1 MFNLDTPEKLDSLPK
16 GIVKKIKSRIKY
28 VNEGILKI
36 ETASGLTYPPY
47 YIEPVLTLSESE
59 VELGQKAV
67 IYARVIPKEG
77 PLGVQIWI
85 ELSAPLV
92 AFGLKGTLH
101 AVLAHEFMHY
111 VELVRKFTT
120 LDILSDEKVSTLHE
134 TVYADYERLYES
146 KWLFNDRKL
155 NKLLDNRF
163 SEGLVD
169 DKLNNNT
176 LKKWVDKDLPYVV
189 LSPDAN
195 IVRIPIAS
203 IIKTNF
209 DPILKNRLGE
219 LEKIRAS
226 SNAK

>member
-1 MFNLDTPEKLDSLPK
+1 MFKLDSPEKLDSLPK

-28 VNEGILKI
+28 VNDGISRI
-36 ETASGLTYPPY
+36 EKASGLTYPPY
-47 YIEPVLTLSESE
+47 YIEPVLTLAESE
-59 VELGQKAV
+59 VELGQKGV

-92 AFGLKGTLH
+92 AFGLKGTIQ

-120 LDILSDEKVSTLHE
+120 LDILSDEKIGTLHE
-134 TVYADYERLYES
+134 TVYADYERLYDS
-146 KWLFNDRKL
+146 KWLFNDRGL
-155 NKLLDNRF
+155 NKLLNNKF
-163 SEGLVD
+163 SKGFID
-169 DKLNNNT
+169 DKLNNHT
-176 LKKWVDKDLPYVV
+176 LKKWIDKDLPYET

-195 IVRIPIAS
+195 IVRIPITS

-209 DPILKNRLGE
+209 DPILKNRLTE
-219 LEKIRAS
+219 LEKIRTS
-226 SNAK
+226 TNAK